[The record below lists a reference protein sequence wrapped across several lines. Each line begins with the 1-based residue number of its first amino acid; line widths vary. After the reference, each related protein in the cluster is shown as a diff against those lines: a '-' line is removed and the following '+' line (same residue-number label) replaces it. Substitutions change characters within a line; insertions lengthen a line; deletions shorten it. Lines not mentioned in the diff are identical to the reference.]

1 MKFLL
6 KTKKTI
12 HLLITTIIISQNN
25 FSICQIRDPRPK
37 DQANVFW
44 DGTYPL
50 YSLVS
55 DKQILPRKNGDYVYY
70 ATTNE
75 NPIPYEHT
83 VRKGD
88 VNYEYKFISWEECLT
103 FCNQVRT
110 AKGMPILKDE
120 DYGGVAYDITF
131 EEMED
136 EEISF
141 ESENQF
147 QQLTNSNFN
156 NQLNTDLKVTT
167 IESQTKNE
175 TNTNSQLRNFPTL
188 TFPIEIISHDPKR
201 NFFKDFTSSQDIG
214 KNLITNPYNV
224 GDESIIKNVDKT
236 VSVIERDI
244 YLTNY
249 DLNTIRKSLPNSE
262 KKLNE
267 LNSIRVRIS
276 HKYENP
282 DKYNFFMVTDRENMI
297 EKLKNYSLCNRYGN
311 SPNYRIFLY
320 EILHETFSSYYYDV
334 IESSN
339 NYLEGSQEISK
350 EDWNKLVKKDYI
362 LLVEEDKKTEF
373 LFENFGTSERQ
384 YLNYELFTTLV
395 QDSIKKSI
403 NKQDIFGYTYIGQ
416 FENGVRSG
424 YGTLVNLFQD
434 TVYKGIWKDD
444 MPYQGQFY
452 QFNYEN
458 KCFGNC
464 ENGVGLKITNTDCV
478 YRGEFKNGKWEGKGE
493 YIFKPNY
500 IHSNNDYMTSTYTNG
515 KEGSDRKNFTLNSMK
530 TENNNVVISRYYNG
544 NIIFYSKTEDE
555 DGFHKVLRIYNQG
568 QIYLGYILGDLDRGT
583 TYFQN
588 GNIFIGSSNRLD
600 GKVESSGIKIA
611 LNSNGSIDVLTGQFT
626 NMNLNGDG
634 MINYASGEEK
644 KGIFENGKFIK
655 SYDQIAQ
662 ERLQVIESEK
672 KKEQEKIDQEK
683 MKWENLAKLMREAR
697 EVEKAYENSPQG
709 KAEKLY
715 HDTHCANCSKKLG
728 QYKYQAY
735 YSSYD
740 YWNDKNKQYCS
751 AELAGKRNPNGLYF
765 STAEEGFFCSYECAM
780 DKCENVHGIE

>member
-12 HLLITTIIISQNN
+12 HLLIITIIISQNN

-88 VNYEYKFISWEECLT
+88 VYYEYKFISYEECLE
-103 FCNQVRT
+103 FCNQVRVS
-110 AKGMPILKDE
+110 KGMPILIDE
-120 DYGGVAYDITF
+120 VQEGVDDDWVL

-167 IESQTKNE
+167 IDSQTKNE

-267 LNSIRVRIS
+267 LNSIRVRIN

-282 DKYNFFMVTDRENMI
+282 DKYNFYMVTDRENMI

-350 EDWNKLVKKDYI
+350 EDWNKLVKKDYV

-416 FENGVRSG
+416 FENGTRSG

-434 TVYKGIWKDD
+434 TIYKGIWKED

-458 KCFGNC
+458 RCFGNC
-464 ENGVGLKITNTDCV
+464 ENGIGLKITNGCV
-478 YRGEFKNGKWEGKGE
+478 YRGSFKDGKRDGNGE
-493 YIFKPNY
+493 YIFIPTYDK
-500 IHSNNDYMTSTYTNG
+500 STNDYMISTFANG
-515 KEGSDRKNFTLNSMK
+515 KEGIDRKNYTLNALK
-530 TENNNVVISRYYNG
+530 LENKNVVVNRYYNG
-544 NIIFYSKTEDE
+544 DLYFKSKQVDE
-555 DGFHKVLRIYNQG
+555 EGYQKVLRIFNSG
-568 QIYLGYILGDLDRGT
+568 QIFSGSSNFQYDIKKGVV
-583 TYFQN
+583 YFQN
-588 GNIFIGSSNRLD
+588 GNIFLGSDQISSDNIDGEGIFITLNSDGTFNTYMGEFVD
-600 GKVESSGIKIA
+600 GKI
-611 LNSNGSIDVLTGQFT
+611 NGFGTVT
-626 NMNLNGDG
+626 
-634 MINYASGEEK
+634 YASGK
-644 KGIFENGKFIK
+644 VNDGLFENGNFIK
-655 SYDQIAQ
+655 SNDQIAQ
-662 ERLQVIESEK
+662 EKLQLIELEK

-697 EVEKAYENSPQG
+697 EAEIAYQNSPQG

-728 QYKYQAY
+728 QYKYQGFF
-735 YSSYD
+735 STID
-740 YWNDKNKQYCS
+740 GPHCF
-751 AELAGKRNPNGLYF
+751 AELAGKRDPNGGWLF
-765 STAEEGFFCSYECAM
+765 SFEKGYFCSYKCAM
-780 DKCENVHGIE
+780 DKCEKDHGIK

>member
-1 MKFLL
+1 M
-6 KTKKTI
+6 
-12 HLLITTIIISQNN
+12 
-25 FSICQIRDPRPK
+25 RDPRPK

-350 EDWNKLVKKDYI
+350 EDWNKLVKKEYI
-362 LLVEEDKKTEF
+362 LLVEDQKKTEF

-384 YLNYELFTTLV
+384 YLNFELFTSLV

-416 FENGVRSG
+416 FENGTRSG

-434 TVYKGIWKDD
+434 TIYKGIWKDD

-458 KCFGNC
+458 KCYGNC

-478 YRGEFKNGKWEGKGE
+478 YRGEFKNWKWEGKGE

-500 IHSNNDYMTSTYTNG
+500 IHSNNYYMTSTYTNG

-544 NIIFYSKTEDE
+544 NIFLTSKKVDDTGNKKTLRIFNYGQIFTGFIIDDYSK
-555 DGFHKVLRIYNQG
+555 K
-568 QIYLGYILGDLDRGT
+568 GT
-583 TYFQN
+583 IYFQN
-588 GNIFIGSSNRLD
+588 GDIYIGTSLKNGGLD
-600 GKVESSGIKIA
+600 GEGILLDLKKDGTCDLKA
-611 LNSNGSIDVLTGQFT
+611 GQFIDGK
-626 NMNLNGDG
+626 LNG
-634 MINYASGEEK
+634 ICSITYANGQIKE
-644 KGIFENGKFIK
+644 GLFENGNFIK
-655 SYDQIAQ
+655 SNAQMEEERLFSIETTQINDQEFLEQQRKEKNLLNKDEAAQMVINFYKMLDDYNNSPEAKADQIK
-662 ERLQVIESEK
+662 RESNCA
-672 KKEQEKIDQEK
+672 
-683 MKWENLAKLMREAR
+683 WCSAKLGR
-697 EVEKAYENSPQG
+697 
-709 KAEKLY
+709 
-715 HDTHCANCSKKLG
+715 
-728 QYKYQAY
+728 YKYV
-735 YSSYD
+735 YD
-740 YWNDKNKQYCS
+740 FISDYNNGKGTINKCRAIPIDFNNQKEKDWYKNS
-751 AELAGKRNPNGLYF
+751 RA
-765 STAEEGFFCSYECAM
+765 FFCSEKCAIE
-780 DKCENVHGIE
+780 KCKNDNGIE

>member
-141 ESENQF
+141 ESENQIH
-147 QQLTNSNFN
+147 QLTNSNFN

-350 EDWNKLVKKDYI
+350 EDWNKLVKKEYI
-362 LLVEEDKKTEF
+362 LLVEDQKKTEF

-384 YLNYELFTTLV
+384 YLNFELFTSLV

-416 FENGVRSG
+416 FENGTRSG

-434 TVYKGIWKDD
+434 TIYKGIWKDD

-458 KCFGNC
+458 KCYGNC

-478 YRGEFKNGKWEGKGE
+478 YRGGFKNGKWEGKGE

-611 LNSNGSIDVLTGQFT
+611 LNSNGSIDLLTGQFT

-662 ERLQVIESEK
+662 EKIEEEK
-672 KKEQEKIDQEK
+672 RISD
-683 MKWENLAKLMREAR
+683 
-697 EVEKAYENSPQG
+697 
-709 KAEKLY
+709 EKLLAQKTKDENKMMPNDFDPSKVKWNY
-715 HDTHCANCSKKLG
+715 VKNTTRKCNGCPNNIQCSKRSKDDIAAETDL
-728 QYKYQAY
+728 
-735 YSSYD
+735 SS
-740 YWNDKNKQYCS
+740 WLVLPS
-751 AELAGKRNPNGLYF
+751 AKVRYGLSKAFGLPDPYLINVDLY
-765 STAEEGFFCSYECAM
+765 ECPEFCSNEC
-780 DKCENVHGIE
+780 KYYYNLNKERGY